1 MQYEVRDGTRVLKFE
16 GELLSRS
23 SSQVPG
29 KSRWVEFELYK
40 TRRGQYVISRIG
52 ASVAYHTANCSVV
65 SRNKLS
71 SVSEEEIPP
80 MFVPCSDCKPS
91 RLTDELFP
99 ETPRYWAQ
107 VSESARGVVS
117 LLMKYDDNDVAYL
130 TNVAKILLEDAAMI
144 DGDIYNAYSINFI
157 E

>member
-16 GELLSRS
+16 GEMLSKS
-23 SSQVPG
+23 SSRGPG

-52 ASVAYHTANCSVV
+52 ASIAYHVESCSVV

-71 SVSEEEIPP
+71 PVNEAEIPP
-80 MFVPCSDCKPS
+80 SFVPCTECRPS

-130 TNVAKILLEDAAMI
+130 TNVAKILLEEAAMA
-144 DGDIYNAYSINFI
+144 DGEIYNAYSVNFI
-157 E
+157 D